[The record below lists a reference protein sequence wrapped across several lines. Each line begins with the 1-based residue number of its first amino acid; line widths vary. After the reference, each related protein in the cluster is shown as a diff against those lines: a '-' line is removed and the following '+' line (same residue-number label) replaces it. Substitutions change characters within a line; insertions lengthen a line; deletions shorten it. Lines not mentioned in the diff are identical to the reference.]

1 LQAVP
6 SFDVNTAAIS
16 GCKKIHGWAGAYGR
30 SLIVPSARGATW
42 RTSPGSIIPLTDNK
56 IFARDTIL
64 KFQTSLL
71 VVQQKVMK
79 MTLHKSKAIILRLV
93 SNRNGVKNISEDS
106 DCFHDESHFNRLF
119 DIEIKRTKRSKK
131 PFVLILINITGLKKS
146 YTMLNKLQKVLSS
159 DFRETD
165 IRGWYKQESVIG
177 IIFTELNSYGHDTRE
192 AIFGKT
198 VVALNSQIDPDELRK
213 IYITFHSY
221 PKDLENSIG
230 SGRFD
235 LELDYDLTRKYST
248 SISSSRVRRLIDFVG
263 SFLALIK

>member
-1 LQAVP
+1 
-6 SFDVNTAAIS
+6 
-16 GCKKIHGWAGAYGR
+16 
-30 SLIVPSARGATW
+30 
-42 RTSPGSIIPLTDNK
+42 
-56 IFARDTIL
+56 
-64 KFQTSLL
+64 
-71 VVQQKVMK
+71 
-79 MTLHKSKAIILRLV
+79 MTLHESKTIILRLV
-93 SNRNGVKNISEDS
+93 SNRNGVKNTSEGS

-119 DIEIKRTKRSKK
+119 DLEIKRTKRSKK

-146 YTMLNKLQKVLSS
+146 HTMLNKLRKALSS

-165 IRGWYKQESVIG
+165 VRGWYKQESIIG
-177 IIFTELNSYGHDTRE
+177 IIFTELNSFGHDTRE

-198 VVALNSQIDPDELRK
+198 LAALNSQIDHDELRR

-235 LELDYDLTRKYST
+235 LEFDHDLTKNSST
-248 SISSSRVRRLIDFVG
+248 SISSSRVRRLINFVG

>member
-1 LQAVP
+1 
-6 SFDVNTAAIS
+6 
-16 GCKKIHGWAGAYGR
+16 
-30 SLIVPSARGATW
+30 
-42 RTSPGSIIPLTDNK
+42 
-56 IFARDTIL
+56 
-64 KFQTSLL
+64 
-71 VVQQKVMK
+71 MK
-79 MTLHKSKAIILRLV
+79 MTLHESKAILFRLV
-93 SNRNGVKNISEDS
+93 SNRNGVKNISGGS

-119 DIEIKRTKRSKK
+119 DLEIKRTKRSKK

-146 YTMLNKLQKVLSS
+146 HTMLNKLQKVLSS

-165 IRGWYKQESVIG
+165 IRGWYKQESTIG
-177 IIFTELNSYGHDTRE
+177 IIFTELNSFGHDTRE

-198 VVALNSQIDPDELRK
+198 LAALNSQIDPYELRR

-235 LELDYDLTRKYST
+235 LEFDHDLTRKSST
-248 SISSSRVRRLIDFVG
+248 SISSSRVRKLIDFVG